1 MRDDHR
7 SQAPPTTWCFTPL
20 SPLTVNHTIVLND
33 GSPLLSTIM
42 WREVSDVSPMG
53 SGRSQILVSWEK
65 LFAYCRMFSINLWE
79 MVLIVAYWAMVSV
92 MDPDKY
98 QVDSVLFSLI
108 IAHIYYFEGAGMCN
122 VSNSIRRPC
131 VGPGF
136 LCRIFWVCVTRAI
149 IALTGSTKNIY
160 CPGSYKFLGFWS
172 PLLTLI
178 ATKDTKCII

>member
-1 MRDDHR
+1 MTTGLRLL
-7 SQAPPTTWCFTPL
+7 PPLDASL
-20 SPLTVNHTIVLND
+20 SPLTVNHTIVPND
-33 GSPLLSTIM
+33 LSLLLSTIM

-53 SGRSQILVSWEK
+53 SGRSRILVSWEK
-65 LFAYCRMFSINLWE
+65 LFAYCQMFSINLWE
-79 MVLIVAYWAMVSV
+79 MVLIVAYCAMVSV

-160 CPGSYKFLGFWS
+160 CPGSYKFLGFGS